1 MFIAGTP
8 APTKADIASFA
19 RRVGIAPGIA
29 VGRLQHD
36 KVIGFAAMNEL
47 KEHYE
52 LSDELQVQS

>member
-1 MFIAGTP
+1 VDITAF
-8 APTKADIASFA
+8 ADRI
-19 RRVGIAPGIA
+19 GIAPGVI

-52 LSDELQVQS
+52 LSE